1 MKYKIFSDWHIYLPV
16 YIKQIV
22 KYSRSFRSNTF
33 YKLWG
38 IIFVTSLWFASKLM
52 TKNFSVHKTLHSL
65 CYQKDTLFDDA
76 ELEISRCDDT
86 EVYQTCHQSSQKSDE
101 KHDQP
106 SQHLDNHYF
115 LSKKQ
120 EGYTT

>member
-1 MKYKIFSDWHIYLPV
+1 
-16 YIKQIV
+16 
-22 KYSRSFRSNTF
+22 
-33 YKLWG
+33 
-38 IIFVTSLWFASKLM
+38 M
-52 TKNFSVHKTLHSL
+52 TKTFFCTQNSAQCMLS
-65 CYQKDTLFDDA
+65 KDTLFDDA